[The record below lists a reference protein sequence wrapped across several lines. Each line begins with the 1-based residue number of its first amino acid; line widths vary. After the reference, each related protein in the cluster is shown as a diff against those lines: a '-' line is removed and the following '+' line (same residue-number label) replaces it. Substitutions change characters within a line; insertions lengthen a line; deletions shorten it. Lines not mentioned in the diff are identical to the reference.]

1 MIVVLGCPDARL
13 QERLLREPELSL
25 AKALDLC
32 RAAGATKAQMRSII
46 NSSAGLSASV
56 SLVNESK
63 TVKTENV
70 ASSNNCSKSGSKHN
84 PKMCPA
90 FGKRCNACGKL
101 NHFSKVCRTKLTHKY
116 SRRRSRSRSRNPAKS
131 PSTVHTVSDS
141 VKELLIGTVF
151 DLNVER
157 NRSWWINVLMNG
169 KTVQCKLDTGAE
181 ANVLPLVI
189 YKQLRSKPML
199 MKSNTVLTA

>member
-1 MIVVLGCPDARL
+1 VYSIVDY
-13 QERLLREPELSL
+13 
-25 AKALDLC
+25 
-32 RAAGATKAQMRSII
+32 
-46 NSSAGLSASV
+46 N
-56 SLVNESK
+56 K

-70 ASSNNCSKSGSKHN
+70 ASNNCLKCGSKHN
-84 PKMCPA
+84 PNMCPA